1 MRSLDEERHF
11 QYFRM
16 LAPKFDQLLSQVVRF
31 LPDTHQNH
39 RNPIGASQRLA
50 VTLRYLTTGISL
62 QALSASYKMGTST
75 VSGIVDEM
83 CCAIWDALQGE
94 FMAFPSLSQWQDIA
108 EDFWRQWQFP
118 LCVGAIDGKHVRIR
132 APPRSG
138 SDFYNYKGF
147 FSIILMAA
155 ADANYRFIYIDV
167 GAFGRESDGGVLG
180 RSAFGSRLAEG
191 KLNLPADGVLPGTTT
206 PSPFFFLGDEAFP
219 LQENLMRPY
228 PGGNK
233 NN

>member
-16 LAPKFDQLLSQVVRF
+16 SAPKFDELLSQVVRF

-39 RNPIGASQRLA
+39 CNPIGVSQRLA
-50 VTLRYLTTGISL
+50 VTLQYLTTGISL
-62 QALSASYKMGTST
+62 QASYKMGTST
-75 VSGIVDEM
+75 VSGIVEEM

-94 FMAFPSLSQWQDIA
+94 FMAFPSRSQWQDIA

-118 LCVGAIDGKHVRIR
+118 LCVGAIDGKNVRIR

-138 SDFYNYKGF
+138 SDFYNYKEF

-167 GAFGRESDGGVLG
+167 GAFGRESDGGVG
-180 RSAFGSRLAEG
+180 CAFGSRLAEG
-191 KLNLPADGVLPGTTT
+191 NLNLPAPAILPGTTT
-206 PSPFFFLGDEAFP
+206 PSPFFFSWGMRHFP
-219 LQENLMRPY
+219 NRRT
-228 PGGNK
+228 
-233 NN
+233 